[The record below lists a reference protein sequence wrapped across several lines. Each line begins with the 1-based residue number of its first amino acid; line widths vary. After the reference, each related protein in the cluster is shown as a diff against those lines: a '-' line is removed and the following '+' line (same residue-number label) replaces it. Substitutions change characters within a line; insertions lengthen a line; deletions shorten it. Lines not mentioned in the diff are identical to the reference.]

1 MSGLI
6 PVKVGL
12 DFVYLQLGVIFLFSP
27 TDRNHRT
34 SCDISNWSD
43 QMPLSWRWITL
54 ELGMY
59 VRTYIHININSLQWC
74 GRKVQWHHWCFI
86 GTLEGWLKKHEGW
99 LKKHVMFSAACTQ
112 EGQHAGRCV
121 EALGSSRFLQHI
133 SIFLCLSA
141 SSHPICSLRTW
152 EKRSTFGL
160 FTEWRAQSEIVSK
173 KLGWCYICEN
183 TIRKKEEKKK
193 SKKTHCGQKLFFPQ
207 PKSIFECI
215 QTINNNWKS

>member
-1 MSGLI
+1 
-6 PVKVGL
+6 
-12 DFVYLQLGVIFLFSP
+12 
-27 TDRNHRT
+27 
-34 SCDISNWSD
+34 
-43 QMPLSWRWITL
+43 
-54 ELGMY
+54 
-59 VRTYIHININSLQWC
+59 
-74 GRKVQWHHWCFI
+74 
-86 GTLEGWLKKHEGW
+86 
-99 LKKHVMFSAACTQ
+99 MFSAACTQ

-183 TIRKKEEKKK
+183 TIRKKEEKKN
-193 SKKTHCGQKLFFPQ
+193 QKNPTVVRNFFFPSQ
-207 PKSIFECI
+207 KVFLNASKQLI
-215 QTINNNWKS
+215 TIERARITWCLVFFSPTFFLMLHFFSQKDLST